1 MHTIFEITS
10 NWVWKVA
17 SSFWGLKKPILE
29 RNRWMQQLIWGD
41 SWDSSWVFLLFAWL
55 MFFVMWVCA
64 DDFSPYMGRRTSS
77 TLSLANVASLVE
89 PSGSQ
94 SVPQRKKLLK
104 APSLAELDSSDSDV
118 SPSLS
123 VWEGVSFYFYFFNLL
138 PKLCGK
144 SVCACNPG
152 WDCWTHIS
160 QQLQRGDIVDGWYIP
175 RVCSGEEKCV
185 YTVPLQFGTII
196 GLI

>member
-1 MHTIFEITS
+1 
-10 NWVWKVA
+10 
-17 SSFWGLKKPILE
+17 
-29 RNRWMQQLIWGD
+29 
-41 SWDSSWVFLLFAWL
+41 

-77 TLSLANVASLVE
+77 TLSLANVSSLAE

-118 SPSLS
+118 SPRLS
-123 VWEGVSFYFYFFNLL
+123 VWEDFCFFFTYYS
-138 PKLCGK
+138 LCWVKVGQN
-144 SVCACNPG
+144 VCASNPG

-185 YTVPLQFGTII
+185 YTLPLQFGII
-196 GLI
+196 IELIQSYKKEDALKISLNNKHLSYTESIDKKSFHS

>member
-123 VWEGVSFYFYFFNLL
+123 VWEGVSFYFFFLTYYPNCVVKVFVLVIQDEIVGRTSASSSSVATSL
-138 PKLCGK
+138 MDDTSPESAVGKK
-144 SVCACNPG
+144 SVYIQFHCNLG
-152 WDCWTHIS
+152 
-160 QQLQRGDIVDGWYIP
+160 QL
-175 RVCSGEEKCV
+175 
-185 YTVPLQFGTII
+185 
-196 GLI
+196 